1 MSGEAMNFST
11 VFNFNEDYFGLG
23 NTSDY
28 SFDDDTL
35 LCSLQEVRKFSGLFV
50 PMAYSLICVFGLL
63 GNILV
68 VVTFAF
74 YKKAKSMT
82 DVYLLNMAIADI
94 LFVLTLPFWAV
105 SHATGKWIFSNAM
118 CKLMKGIYAINFNC
132 GMLLLACI
140 SMDRYIAIVQATK
153 SFRLRSRTLAH
164 RRVICV
170 VVWAASVLIS
180 GWTFVFNQKYRVQGS
195 DVCEP
200 RYHEGSDPIKWKLLM
215 LGLQLLFGFF
225 IPLVFM
231 VFCYMFIVKTLVQ
244 AQNSKRHKAIRVV
257 VAVVLVFLACQVPHN
272 MVLLVDPPLP
282 WPEGAGLQHERHRG
296 PGFPALLP
304 QPRALRLHRA
314 EVQELLSEDCEGPVV
329 RATEAE
335 GSGLLLLPAALG
347 DLHLQAEQRD
357 CGQRERVVLHHV
369 TGPERA
375 VPEGGGVWT
384 WTPEPCPPA
393 ALSPRGTLPL
403 ALPKAGP
410 RGMRTRSQPWTHVDI
425 FWNIP
430 EAALEAPSLLITAK
444 RTGFGKPRWEKIT

>member
-11 VFNFNEDYFGLG
+11 VFNFNEDYFGSG

-272 MVLLVDPPLP
+272 MVLLVTAAQMGRMNRSCHGQKVLGYSTSVTEVLAFLHCCLNPVLYAFIGQKFRSYFLKIVKDL
-282 WPEGAGLQHERHRG
+282 WCVRRRQKA
-296 PGFPALLP
+296 PGFSCS
-304 QPRALRLHRA
+304 RLH
-314 EVQELLSEDCEGPVV
+314 SETFISRQNSE
-329 RATEAE
+329 T
-335 GSGLLLLPAALG
+335 
-347 DLHLQAEQRD
+347 
-357 CGQRERVVLHHV
+357 
-369 TGPERA
+369 
-375 VPEGGGVWT
+375 
-384 WTPEPCPPA
+384 
-393 ALSPRGTLPL
+393 
-403 ALPKAGP
+403 
-410 RGMRTRSQPWTHVDI
+410 VDNENVSS
-425 FWNIP
+425 F
-430 EAALEAPSLLITAK
+430 TM
-444 RTGFGKPRWEKIT
+444 